1 MYKIKLVAARR
12 SCAQPICSHTGGNIV
27 NIVLLADNRKN
38 ELLVNFCI
46 AYSQIL
52 ARHTLYSLFN
62 AARLIRDATKL
73 DVTGLST
80 EISGSLDQLASR
92 AAYNEIDTVIYLRD
106 PLLDSYDA
114 PNSLLRACDTNSIPV
129 ATNLATAETLVLALD
144 RGDLDWRNLV
154 R

>member
-1 MYKIKLVAARR
+1 MVFRLA
-12 SCAQPICSHTGGNIV
+12 GGISV

-52 ARHTLYSLFN
+52 GRHKMYSLIN
-62 AARLIRDATKL
+62 TARLIRDASRL
-73 DVTGLST
+73 NVVGLST
-80 EISGSLDQLASR
+80 EIASSLDQLASR
-92 AAYNEIDTVIYLRD
+92 AMYNEIDAVVYLRD
-106 PLLDSYDA
+106 PLLDAYDA

-129 ATNLATAETLVLALD
+129 ATNIATAELLVLAVD
-144 RGDLDWRNLV
+144 RGDLDWRDLV

>member
-1 MYKIKLVAARR
+1 M
-12 SCAQPICSHTGGNIV
+12 

-52 ARHTLYSLFN
+52 SRHTMYSLFN
-62 AARLIRDATKL
+62 TSRLIRDAASI
-73 DVTGLST
+73 DIIGLST

-92 AAYNEIDTVIYLRD
+92 AMYNEIDAVVYLRD
-106 PLLDSYDA
+106 PLLEAYDA
-114 PNSLLRACDTNSIPV
+114 PNALLKACDTNSIPV
-129 ATNLATAETLVLALD
+129 ATNIATAELLVLAID
-144 RGDLDWRNLV
+144 RGDLDWRELV